1 MLSSLHIRNYIL
13 IDSLDIT
20 FPEGLVIVTGQ
31 TGAGKSILLGA
42 LSLLGGARA
51 DASQISEGA
60 DSCVVEAE
68 FDGAD
73 ERTRELLDENDIEW
87 DGGHLVIRR
96 VVNSSGRS
104 RSFINDC
111 PVPVTLLPQISERLI
126 DIHSQHKSL
135 LLTDKAFQLRMLDFY
150 SGNASLLADCS
161 RSWKTLQ
168 NLRTELVDA
177 KEQLRRLSDE
187 GEYNAA
193 QFRQLDEARLQPGE
207 LEELELEQK
216 SLANSE
222 QIKEAFGKVMSIF
235 EPEDTDIFPG
245 LTQSLREVERQLQR
259 AGKFVPGASGLSG
272 RVESARIEL
281 DDIFSEVSSLD
292 SSVNLSPERLQQV
305 EDRMSLLYSLL
316 KKHSCSD
323 IGELIAVR
331 DRYGASVSDID
342 TISDRIEALESEVSA
357 ALAGYESICAAL
369 HSSRVE
375 HAPSFALSIAESLR
389 FLELDRAVFEVDVL
403 PAAPGS
409 SGSDSVM
416 FRFSS
421 TGTGAVDIGKCAS
434 GGEISRIMLSLKA
447 MLARYVGMPTLI
459 FDEIDTGVSGSVA
472 DRMGKMIC
480 SMGDDMQVFSITH
493 LPQVAAKGMAHYVV
507 SKDVRDGRVIS
518 SIRKVEGEE
527 RVNEIARLL
536 SGSVVTDAAVA
547 NARAL
552 MDER

>member
-13 IDSLDIT
+13 IDSLDIS

-42 LSLLGGARA
+42 LSLLGGAKA

-60 DSCVVEAE
+60 DNCVVEAE
-68 FDGAD
+68 FEGAD
-73 ERTRELLDENDIEW
+73 ERIHELLDENDIEW

-96 VVNSSGRS
+96 VVNASGRS

-135 LLTDKAFQLRMLDFY
+135 LLTDKAFQLNMLDFF
-150 SGNASLLADCS
+150 SGNGPLLAECS
-161 RSWKTLQ
+161 RLWKKLQ
-168 NLRTELVDA
+168 GLRTELAEA
-177 KEQLRRLSDE
+177 KEQLRHLSEE

-193 QFRQLDEARLQPGE
+193 QFRQLEEARLHPGE

-216 SLANSE
+216 SLANAE
-222 QIKEAFGKVMSIF
+222 QIKESFAKVLSLF
-235 EPEDTDIFPG
+235 EPDDSDVFPG
-245 LTQSLREVERQLQR
+245 YSQSLREMERNLLR
-259 AGKFVPGASGLSG
+259 AGKYVPDASALSD
-272 RVESARIEL
+272 RVESVRIEL
-281 DDIFSEVSSLD
+281 DDICAEVSSLD
-292 SSVNLSPERLQQV
+292 SSVRLSPDRLVQV
-305 EDRMSLLYSLL
+305 EDRMSLIYSLL
-316 KKHSCSD
+316 KKHSCTSVE
-323 IGELIAVR
+323 ELMAVR
-331 DRYGASVSDID
+331 DRYGASVSDLE
-342 TISDRIEALESEVSA
+342 TIGDRIESLESAVKE
-357 ALAGYESICAAL
+357 ALAGYESVCAGL
-369 HSSRVE
+369 RSSRLE
-375 HAPSFALSIAESLR
+375 HAPLFAHSIAESLQ
-389 FLELDRAVFEVDVL
+389 FLELDRSVFEVDVL
-403 PAAPGS
+403 PAA
-409 SGSDSVM
+409 SGACGQDSVL

-472 DRMGKMIC
+472 DKMGKMIC

-493 LPQVAAKGMAHYVV
+493 LPQVAAKGRAHYVV
-507 SKDVRDGRVIS
+507 SKDVRGDRVIS

-536 SGSVVTDAAVA
+536 SGSSVTDAAVA

-552 MDER
+552 LDER

>member
-42 LSLLGGARA
+42 LSLLGGAKA

-60 DSCVVEAE
+60 DSCIVEAE

-73 ERTRELLDENDIEW
+73 EHVHSLLDENDIEW

-96 VVNSSGRS
+96 VVNASGRS

-111 PVPVTLLPQISERLI
+111 PVPVTLLPLVSERLI

-135 LLTDKAFQLRMLDFY
+135 LLTDKAFQLNMLDLF
-150 SGNASLLADCS
+150 SGNAALLTECSL
-161 RSWKTLQ
+161 SWKKLQ
-168 NLRTELVDA
+168 VLRKELSEA
-177 KEQLRRLSDE
+177 KEQLRRLTEE
-187 GEYNAA
+187 GEYNEA
-193 QFRQLDEARLQPGE
+193 QFRQLDEARLHPGE

-216 SLANSE
+216 SLANAE
-222 QIKEAFGKVMSIF
+222 QIKEEFSRALDFF
-235 EPEDTDIFPG
+235 EPADSETFPG
-245 LTQSLREVERQLQR
+245 YSRSLREIERNLRR
-259 AGKFVPGASGLSG
+259 AGKFVPEAVILSD
-272 RVESARIEL
+272 RVESVRIEI
-281 DDIFSEVSSLD
+281 DDIFSELSSLD
-292 SSVNLSPERLQQV
+292 ASVSISPERLMQV
-305 EDRMSLLYSLL
+305 EDRMSLIYSLL
-316 KKHSCSD
+316 KKHSCSSVE
-323 IGELIAVR
+323 ELMEVK
-331 DRYGASVSDID
+331 DRYGACVSDME
-342 TISDRIEALESEVSA
+342 TVEDRIGTLESAVEEALA
-357 ALAGYESICAAL
+357 AYEAVCSAL

-375 HAPSFALSIAESLR
+375 HAPLFAKSIIESLR
-389 FLELDRAVFEVDVL
+389 FLELDRSVFEVDVL
-403 PAAPGS
+403 PAAPGAC
-409 SGSDSVM
+409 GRDSVI
-416 FRFSS
+416 FKFSS

-472 DRMGKMIC
+472 DRMGKMVC
-480 SMGDDMQVFSITH
+480 AMGDDMQVFSITH
-493 LPQVAAKGMAHYVV
+493 LPQVAAKGKAHYVV
-507 SKDVRDGRVIS
+507 SKEVCGNRVTS

-527 RVNEIARLL
+527 RVGEIARLL
-536 SGSVVTDAAVA
+536 SGSTVTEAAVA

>member
-42 LSLLGGARA
+42 LSLLGGAKA

-73 ERTRELLDENDIEW
+73 EHVHSLLDENDIEW

-96 VVNSSGRS
+96 VVNASGRS

-111 PVPVTLLPQISERLI
+111 PVPVTLLPSVSERLI

-135 LLTDKAFQLRMLDFY
+135 LLTDRAFQLNMLDFF
-150 SGNASLLADCS
+150 SGNAALLTECS
-161 RSWKTLQ
+161 RSWKKLQ
-168 NLRTELVDA
+168 ALRTELSDA
-177 KEQLRRLSDE
+177 KEQLRRLTEE

-193 QFRQLDEARLQPGE
+193 QFRQLDEARLRPGE

-216 SLANSE
+216 SLANAE
-222 QIKEAFGKVMSIF
+222 QIKEAFSKVSGFF
-235 EPEDTDIFPG
+235 EPVDSENFPG
-245 LTQSLREVERQLQR
+245 FSQSLREIERNLQR
-259 AGKFVPGASGLSG
+259 AGKFVPGAALLSD
-272 RVESARIEL
+272 RVESVRIEL
-281 DDIFSEVSSLD
+281 DDIFSELSAMDASVS
-292 SSVNLSPERLQQV
+292 LSPERLMQV
-305 EDRMSLLYSLL
+305 EDRMSLIYSLL
-316 KKHSCSD
+316 KKHSCSSEE
-323 IGELIAVR
+323 ELVAVKER
-331 DRYGASVSDID
+331 FGACVSDME
-342 TISDRIEALESEVSA
+342 TVGDRIVALESAVEE
-357 ALAGYESICAAL
+357 ALASYEVLCARL
-369 HSSRVE
+369 HSSREE
-375 HAPSFALSIAESLR
+375 HAPLFAKSIVESLR
-389 FLELDRAVFEVDVL
+389 FLELDRSVFEVDVM

-409 SGSDSVM
+409 CGRDSVV
-416 FRFSS
+416 FKFSS

-480 SMGDDMQVFSITH
+480 AMGDDMQVFSITH
-493 LPQVAAKGMAHYVV
+493 LPQVAAKGKAHYVV
-507 SKDVRDGRVIS
+507 SKDVCGNRVIS

-536 SGSVVTDAAVA
+536 SGSIVTEAAVA

-552 MDER
+552 MDEC